1 MKSVL
6 FIPLALGLIAT
17 SSYAAPATPAKVLLA
32 QNAASQNTPQI
43 EQVKAGTLKT
53 AQASWW
59 GFDAA
64 DATQCLQDAIN
75 SGVPELIVDNTGND
89 WIIGKPLQL
98 VSNQKIIF
106 ADGVV
111 IQAKKGQF
119 QETKDALFNG
129 NKITNI
135 ALVGQGN
142 AMLRMHRA
150 DYGNPKLYKKAEWRH
165 GINLIDCKDV
175 VIRGFTVRE
184 TGGDGLYLGA
194 TSSGVN
200 QNVLVENMVFDSNY
214 RQGVSVISA
223 DGLTIRNCKFNNT
236 LGTAPQAGIDFEPN
250 QKRQR
255 LANCLI
261 EDSEF
266 INNKGSGVEIA
277 LMKLDASSLPI
288 SITVRRSRTRGNSA
302 GLAVNPSGRDTQ
314 NPVKGQVVMEDCVFE
329 GDRISLSNPVHDAI
343 AYLFKNCTIDFSH
356 QDNPDTKSWQ
366 RPIGVSSF
374 NPAGGGAIGGIR
386 FENVTV
392 IGAVDTPISLP
403 YQSKATISDAIGGNI
418 LLKQGERSVPYD
430 LAGFV
435 KAKQAEFE
443 KFNQLIPATAE
454 LEKLQIPARGQKR
467 SGNGS
472 FFLRNEFTFLQYAR
486 EGEAIEISVKSKR
499 IYPRKAT
506 IKLVDPSGKTVET
519 FNIPNQSTT
528 FPIRFTATQTG
539 FYRLVRSGE
548 SSNYTDISSS
558 HPGNGLFAENGDV
571 QFLPT
576 AGDLYFQV
584 PAGVKEFA
592 IGVGADTRAD
602 VALVDPSGKEVERQ
616 RELNS
621 MHLFSVTRADESKSE
636 IWSIR
641 VRKAVWAVTVKP
653 YAPLVPIVSTNPTT
667 MLLK

>member
-6 FIPLALGLIAT
+6 FIPLTLALITT
-17 SSYAAPATPAKVLLA
+17 SSHAAPTTPSKVLLA
-32 QNAASQNTPQI
+32 QAPTSQNTAQI
-43 EQVKAGTLKT
+43 AQVKAGTLKR

-64 DATQCLQDAIN
+64 DATQCLQNAIN
-75 SGVPELIVDNTGND
+75 SGVPELVVDNTGSD
-89 WIIGKPLQL
+89 WIIGQPIQM

-111 IQAKKGQF
+111 VQAKKGQF

-129 NKITNI
+129 EKLTNI
-135 ALVGQGN
+135 ALVGQGY

-165 GINLIDCKDV
+165 GINLRDCKDV
-175 VIRGFTVRE
+175 VIRGFMVSE

-194 TSSGVN
+194 SSSGTN
-200 QNVLVENMVFDSNY
+200 QNVLVEDMIFDANY

-223 DGLTIRNCKFNNT
+223 EGLTIRNCKFNDT
-236 LGTAPQAGIDFEPN
+236 LGTAPEAGIDFEPN

-255 LANCLI
+255 LVNCLI

-277 LMKLDASSLPI
+277 LMKLDATSQPI
-288 SITVRRSRTRGNSA
+288 SITVRRSRIKGNA
-302 GLAVNPSGRDTQ
+302 TGLAVNPAGRDTQ
-314 NPVKGQVVMEDCVFE
+314 KPVKGQVVIEDCLFE
-329 GDRISLSNPVHDAI
+329 GDRIGLSNPVQGAI
-343 AYLFKNCTIDFSH
+343 EYLIKNCVIDFRH

-366 RPIGVSSF
+366 KPVGISSF
-374 NPAGGGAIGGIR
+374 NPAGGGAIGGIT
-386 FENVTV
+386 FEGVTV
-392 IGAVDTPISLP
+392 LGNVDAPISLP
-403 YQSKATISDAIGGNI
+403 YQSPATISDAIRGDI
-418 LLKQGERSVPYD
+418 SLKQGERVTRYD

-435 KAKQAEFE
+435 KAKQAEFQ
-443 KFNQLIPATAE
+443 KFNQLVPATVE
-454 LEKLQIPARGQKR
+454 LDKLQVPANGERR
-467 SGNGS
+467 NGNDG

-486 EGEAIEISVKSKR
+486 QGETVEISVKSKR

-519 FNIPNQSTT
+519 FDIPAKSTT
-528 FPIRFTATQTG
+528 FPIRFTAAQTG
-539 FYRLVRSGE
+539 YYRLVRSGE
-548 SSNYTDISSS
+548 SSNYIDIDSS
-558 HPGNGLFAENGDV
+558 HPGNGLLAVDGGV

-592 IGVGADTRAD
+592 IGVAADTQAD
-602 VALVDPSGKEVERQ
+602 VALVDPSGREVERQ
-616 RELNS
+616 PELNS
-621 MHLFSVTRADESKSE
+621 MHLFSVTRADDAKSE

-653 YAPLVPIVSTNPTT
+653 YAPLVPIFSTNAAT